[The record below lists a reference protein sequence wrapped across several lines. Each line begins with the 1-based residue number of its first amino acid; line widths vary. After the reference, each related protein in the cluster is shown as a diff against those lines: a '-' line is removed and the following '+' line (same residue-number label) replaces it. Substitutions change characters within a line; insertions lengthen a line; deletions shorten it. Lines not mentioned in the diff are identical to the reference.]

1 MTSNTNAAPD
11 VPSNRDAS
19 TASPLDRRTTSST
32 FSSSRAGHS
41 YGSSETGESS
51 RAASQRN
58 SLTIGGVYDG
68 EDGED
73 GVGNGDLLVPKI
85 AKDGRGS
92 HRSHRSRTSGGFLL
106 SSSVFEAPKEDTT
119 HKTSAQDYPPSRQR
133 PASYDQKGK
142 SVMRNPEKRST
153 KKRSNLGVAVGSS
166 PLGVNDTSANG
177 SNDKTSNLATHQEDG
192 AQDNTG
198 TKSTGLDVDSTQI
211 VNLALGLSESRRN
224 ARRNVSSPMPPISR
238 VFGESFAGGSL
249 RQHLQQQRR
258 VSRNVSPKPDRG
270 ERAMAAAARTAS
282 GARLHSPLQAAFE
295 GSEGQY
301 QYHFSASTL
310 ARAEKAK
317 HSIELMAHYR
327 TLLQYVP
334 PLKPQRPQLERTA
347 TAGDYV
353 TPGSPIVAPNVRSA
367 FPITPHRSLGRPY
380 NPLQYIRNRKVR
392 ARNGKSIDGEAQGF
406 GDVTKVSSWIE
417 QVSTHVSSKDQQAA
431 DCLFMPSFSQAAD
444 IGASPHNSPQSG
456 LGKNPTAPKIKR
468 PRIDWVTNPADML
481 ADIFWLEQEDNK
493 KMIEDSQ
500 GRRIFPQR
508 AELRRPM
515 SRKSEEPEI
524 QKTPSP
530 AAMNEALDLRI
541 DTKMGKLPDFRSV
554 KPESEKHS
562 DSAATRA
569 KQKLREVRDAA
580 RVHHHHGHNGST
592 RERPRLL
599 RSRSGSSSGS
609 SDSDMPPPPRRRRSG
624 TTDSVDHGT
633 DILEKQMMEMLAKE
647 EQENAR
653 SGSGILESK
662 TAPHSDE
669 TQRGATS
676 KNSMTPPSASAN
688 HSRSGSVVDKMKRD
702 SYRNGSSGR
711 ASLEVPG
718 GNPRHSLEELDTTA
732 PNSPESK
739 ASKFANSFVPS
750 IAMDLS
756 PPVSRSNSQTRSP
769 LARAKSKIMPFRDHS
784 RERGRTAGD
793 IHQVFTKESAPE
805 SPISPDVRRR
815 SMSPIKKSSSR
826 KTDET
831 MSPLKK
837 TSSIRKGKGEDSGIR
852 GLFKSNRNPVNR
864 VSDFLWKTPKDSS
877 PGVGSG
883 SGFST
888 DESDVDEF
896 RVSQIK
902 GNRDSSGESSS
913 GKHID
918 EIDALASLKAKPSYL
933 GDMPSFTSPFESRGR
948 PTRSRS
954 DEINTHLEEHKQ
966 DQTTKR
972 RSELLSPPSI
982 HLQNASPPTSSPD
995 LAPVDRRNRES
1006 SSVSDLESRRN
1017 SLVSGVR
1024 SADARLNAILGMS
1037 RQRRD
1042 ALPVTGLASL
1052 ETTNDRRPS
1061 MQGKRQWSI
1070 SDRDVSMR
1078 RGPMTKR
1085 EIHRV
1090 RALLLSSGIKA
1101 KEISRRAAEPKL
1113 LSEAEE
1119 PVYAGIAKLSSSPLS
1134 PVPKSGQHMLA
1145 ARILSDDIQLSSHI
1159 WDESTDAFQNGKM
1172 SSLLTNIDK
1181 LQNRLANN
1189 LTPMTRKAADEAD
1202 EVSKDLVTSQT
1213 LGVKRLADKIDVM
1226 MRRRRAR
1233 FRWLRRGGGLLW
1245 SGRWWGLCGMFGFWL
1260 SSSESSGAL
1269 EEELLGALGGC
1280 FGCRIFS

>member
-1 MTSNTNAAPD
+1 MTSNANAAPD
-11 VPSNRDAS
+11 VTSSRDAS
-19 TASPLDRRTTSST
+19 TTAPFDRHTTSST
-32 FSSSRAGHS
+32 FLSSQAGRS

-73 GVGNGDLLVPKI
+73 RIGYADLQVPKV

-106 SSSVFEAPKEDTT
+106 SNSVFDTPEDAIR
-119 HKTSAQDYPPSRQR
+119 KTSAQDYPPSRQR

-142 SVMRNPEKRST
+142 SVVRSPEKRST
-153 KKRSNLGVAVGSS
+153 KKRSNLGAGVGSS
-166 PLGVNDTSANG
+166 PLAVNVTSANG
-177 SNDKTSNLATHQEDG
+177 SNDKTTNLETHQEDG
-192 AQDNTG
+192 TQDTAR
-198 TKSTGLDVDSTQI
+198 TKPTGLDVDSTQI

-224 ARRNVSSPMPPISR
+224 ARRNVSSPMPPMSQ

-270 ERAMAAAARTAS
+270 ERAMAAAARTTS
-282 GARLHSPLQAAFE
+282 GTRVHSPLQAAFE
-295 GSEGQY
+295 GPEGQY

-317 HSIELMAHYR
+317 NSIELMAHYR

-353 TPGSPIVAPNVRSA
+353 TPGSPIVAPNARA
-367 FPITPHRSLGRPY
+367 ALPITPQRSLGRPY

-392 ARNGKSIDGEAQGF
+392 ARNGKAIDGESQGF
-406 GDVTKVSSWIE
+406 GDVTKVSSWVE
-417 QVSTHVSSKDQQAA
+417 QVSTQVCSEDQQAA

-444 IGASPHNSPQSG
+444 VASSPHSSPQSN
-456 LGKNPTAPKIKR
+456 LGKNPSAPKIKR

-481 ADIFWLEQEDNK
+481 ADVFWLEQEDNK
-493 KMIEDSQ
+493 KLIEDSQ

-524 QKTPSP
+524 QKTPNP
-530 AAMNEALDLRI
+530 VAINEVLDLRI
-541 DTKMGKLPDFRSV
+541 DTKVDKLPDFRSV
-554 KPESEKHS
+554 KPESERHS
-562 DSAATRA
+562 DSAASRA

-580 RVHHHHGHNGST
+580 RVHHHHNHNGSMK
-592 RERPRLL
+592 ERPRLL
-599 RSRSGSSSGS
+599 RSRSGSSSSS
-609 SDSDMPPPPRRRRSG
+609 SDSDLPPAPRRRRSG
-624 TTDSVDHGT
+624 TTDSVDRGT
-633 DILEKQMMEMLAKE
+633 DILEKQMMEILAKE
-647 EQENAR
+647 EQENIRNR
-653 SGSGILESK
+653 SSIPDSKPVPYSNESR
-662 TAPHSDE
+662 
-669 TQRGATS
+669 RGVTN
-676 KNSMTPPSASAN
+676 KNSVSPPSAS

-739 ASKFANSFVPS
+739 ASKAVNSFVPS

-756 PPVSRSNSQTRSP
+756 PPASRSSSQTRSP
-769 LARAKSKIMPFRDHS
+769 LARAKSKIIPFRDHS

-793 IHQVFTKESAPE
+793 LHQVFTKESTPE
-805 SPISPDVRRR
+805 SPISQDIRRR
-815 SMSPIKKSSSR
+815 SVSPMKKVSSG
-826 KTDET
+826 KTDEP
-831 MSPLKK
+831 MNPPKK
-837 TSSIRKGKGEDSGIR
+837 TSSVRKGKGEDSGIR

-877 PGVGSG
+877 PGIGSG

-888 DESDVDEF
+888 DESDVDDF
-896 RVSQIK
+896 RVSQTK

-913 GKHID
+913 GKHPD
-918 EIDALASLKAKPSYL
+918 EIDASVSLKAKPSYL

-954 DEINTHLEEHKQ
+954 DEINTRLEEHYKQ
-966 DQTTKR
+966 DQTTKH
-972 RSELLSPPSI
+972 RSELDPPSI

-995 LAPVDRRNRES
+995 MAPVDRRNRES
-1006 SSVSDLESRRN
+1006 SSISDLESRRS

-1024 SADARLNAILGMS
+1024 GADARLNAILGVS

-1052 ETTNDRRPS
+1052 ETTNSRRPS

-1070 SDRDVSMR
+1070 SDRDISMQ

-1119 PVYAGIAKLSSSPLS
+1119 PVYADIAIMSPSPLT
-1134 PVPKSGQHMLA
+1134 PVPKSSQHMLA
-1145 ARILSDDIQLSSHI
+1145 ARIISDDIQLSSDI
-1159 WDESTDAFQNGKM
+1159 WHESTDSFQNVKM
-1172 SSLLTNIDK
+1172 SNLLTNIDK

-1189 LTPMTRKAADEAD
+1189 LTPLARKAADEAD

-1213 LGVKRLADKIDVM
+1213 LGVKRLVDKIDVM

-1233 FRWLRRGGGLLW
+1233 FRWLRRGGWVIVEWALVGVMWYVWFLVVLLRIVTGI
-1245 SGRWWGLCGMFGFWL
+1245 GRGIVGSVRWLFWL
-1260 SSSESSGAL
+1260 
-1269 EEELLGALGGC
+1269 
-1280 FGCRIFS
+1280 